1 MDIRNIRHMSAVT
14 GQRLENAPQ
23 AGQVA
28 LLYAGVTMGLHALVT
43 AIDWILSQQVNA
55 SGGLSNLGTRSVF
68 QAIQTML
75 PLVLPLITMC
85 LDVGYLA
92 AMLRVARRQF
102 VSPQTLRLGFD
113 RFWVLLRLTVIRGA
127 IFTAIGFGCMYIG
140 ISIYLMTPLAQP
152 LKELMIP
159 LLQDQSLLS
168 GGLAIDEA
176 TYNQLVSAMTPAL
189 LISGGIFLVGTAPV
203 LFQYRMAEYVVVDKP
218 AGMLIH
224 PSRSQFTDTLANFV
238 AGYYQKTGQAAAF
251 HPVTRLDRDTFG
263 VVLLGKNSHIHAL
276 LSQNPLE
283 KTYEAL
289 VYGAPVREEGVI
301 DAPIARRP
309 LPSLLRQVSP
319 EGKPSLT
326 RYRVLSRQEKTAV
339 LALTPVTGRTH
350 QLRVHCAYMGFPIVG
365 DPQYGSPESQ
375 AFSKEMGAAT
385 QLLCA
390 KTLRFSHPITKTPM
404 EIVSTYTIP

>member
-1 MDIRNIRHMSAVT
+1 MQLTHIARRSGRLSSFLREEMEMSA
-14 GQRLENAPQ
+14 GLMNRLKWQDKLYVNGVPQHTDYPVAPGDVITVPLEEPEPQ
-23 AGQVA
+23 YPAQEGS
-28 LLYAGVTMGLHALVT
+28 LTILYEDEH
-43 AIDWILSQQVNA
+43 ILA
-55 SGGLSNLGTRSVF
+55 
-68 QAIQTML
+68 
-75 PLVLPLITMC
+75 
-85 LDVGYLA
+85 
-92 AMLRVARRQF
+92 
-102 VSPQTLRLGFD
+102 
-113 RFWVLLRLTVIRGA
+113 
-127 IFTAIGFGCMYIG
+127 
-140 ISIYLMTPLAQP
+140 
-152 LKELMIP
+152 
-159 LLQDQSLLS
+159 
-168 GGLAIDEA
+168 
-176 TYNQLVSAMTPAL
+176 
-189 LISGGIFLVGTAPV
+189 
-203 LFQYRMAEYVVVDKP
+203 VDKP

-289 VYGAPVREEGVI
+289 VYGAPPREEGVI
-301 DAPIARRP
+301 DAPITRRP
-309 LPSLLRQVSP
+309 LPSLLRQVAP

-326 RYRVLSRQEKTAV
+326 RYKVLSRQEKTAV

-365 DPQYGSPESQ
+365 DPQYGSMESQ
-375 AFSKEMGAAT
+375 AFSWEMGAAT

-390 KTLRFSHPITKTPM
+390 KILRFSHPITKNPV

>member
-1 MDIRNIRHMSAVT
+1 MQLTHIAQRSGRLSSFLREEMEMSA
-14 GQRLENAPQ
+14 GLMNRLKWQDKLYVNGVPRHTDYPVAPGDVITVPLEEPEPSYPAQ
-23 AGQVA
+23 EGS
-28 LLYAGVTMGLHALVT
+28 LTILYEDEH
-43 AIDWILSQQVNA
+43 ILA
-55 SGGLSNLGTRSVF
+55 
-68 QAIQTML
+68 
-75 PLVLPLITMC
+75 
-85 LDVGYLA
+85 
-92 AMLRVARRQF
+92 
-102 VSPQTLRLGFD
+102 
-113 RFWVLLRLTVIRGA
+113 
-127 IFTAIGFGCMYIG
+127 
-140 ISIYLMTPLAQP
+140 
-152 LKELMIP
+152 
-159 LLQDQSLLS
+159 
-168 GGLAIDEA
+168 
-176 TYNQLVSAMTPAL
+176 
-189 LISGGIFLVGTAPV
+189 
-203 LFQYRMAEYVVVDKP
+203 VDKP
-218 AGMLIH
+218 TGMLIH

-289 VYGAPVREEGVI
+289 VYGGPAQAEGVI

-326 RYRVLSRQEKTAV
+326 RYKLLSRQEETAA

-365 DPQYGSPESQ
+365 DPQYGSRESL
-375 AFSKEMGAAT
+375 AFSREMGAAT

-390 KTLRFSHPITKTPM
+390 KTLRFSHPITKNPV

>member
-1 MDIRNIRHMSAVT
+1 MQLTHIARRSGRLSSFLREEMEMSA
-14 GQRLENAPQ
+14 GLMNRLKWQDKLYVNGVPQ
-23 AGQVA
+23 HTDYPVVPGDVITVPLEEPEPQYPAQEGS
-28 LLYAGVTMGLHALVT
+28 LTILYEDEH
-43 AIDWILSQQVNA
+43 ILA
-55 SGGLSNLGTRSVF
+55 
-68 QAIQTML
+68 
-75 PLVLPLITMC
+75 
-85 LDVGYLA
+85 
-92 AMLRVARRQF
+92 
-102 VSPQTLRLGFD
+102 
-113 RFWVLLRLTVIRGA
+113 
-127 IFTAIGFGCMYIG
+127 
-140 ISIYLMTPLAQP
+140 
-152 LKELMIP
+152 
-159 LLQDQSLLS
+159 
-168 GGLAIDEA
+168 
-176 TYNQLVSAMTPAL
+176 
-189 LISGGIFLVGTAPV
+189 
-203 LFQYRMAEYVVVDKP
+203 VDKP

-289 VYGAPVREEGVI
+289 VYGAPPREEGVI
-301 DAPIARRP
+301 DAPITRRP
-309 LPSLLRQVSP
+309 LPSLLRQVAP

-326 RYRVLSRQEKTAV
+326 RYKVLSRQEKTAV

-365 DPQYGSPESQ
+365 DPQYGSMESQ
-375 AFSKEMGAAT
+375 AFSREMGAAT

-390 KTLRFSHPITKTPM
+390 KILRFSHPITKNPV

>member
-1 MDIRNIRHMSAVT
+1 MQLTHIAKRSGRLSSFLREEMEMSA
-14 GQRLENAPQ
+14 GLMNRLKWQDKLYVNGVPQ
-23 AGQVA
+23 HTDYPVVPGDVITVPLEEPEPQYPAQEGSLAV
-28 LLYAGVTMGLHALVT
+28 LYEDEH
-43 AIDWILSQQVNA
+43 ILA
-55 SGGLSNLGTRSVF
+55 
-68 QAIQTML
+68 
-75 PLVLPLITMC
+75 
-85 LDVGYLA
+85 
-92 AMLRVARRQF
+92 
-102 VSPQTLRLGFD
+102 
-113 RFWVLLRLTVIRGA
+113 
-127 IFTAIGFGCMYIG
+127 
-140 ISIYLMTPLAQP
+140 
-152 LKELMIP
+152 
-159 LLQDQSLLS
+159 
-168 GGLAIDEA
+168 
-176 TYNQLVSAMTPAL
+176 
-189 LISGGIFLVGTAPV
+189 
-203 LFQYRMAEYVVVDKP
+203 VDKP

-289 VYGAPVREEGVI
+289 VYGAPAQGEGVI

-326 RYRVLSRQEKTAV
+326 RYRVLSRREKTAV

-375 AFSKEMGAAT
+375 AFSREMGAAS

-390 KTLRFSHPITKTPM
+390 KILRFSHPITKAPV
-404 EIVSTYTIP
+404 EIASTYTIL